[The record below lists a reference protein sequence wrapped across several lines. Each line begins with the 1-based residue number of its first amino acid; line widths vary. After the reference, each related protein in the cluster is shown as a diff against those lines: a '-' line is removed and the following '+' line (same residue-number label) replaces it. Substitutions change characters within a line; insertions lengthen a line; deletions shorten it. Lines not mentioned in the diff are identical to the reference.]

1 MDPGRFFRS
10 LLLFFLPVSLGL
22 VGRQGEVRADAPPAN
37 VAGPVISPPTQSLP
51 TPVHDEA
58 TCAFCQAAIFS
69 PCPPTPA
76 PVPDAT
82 LGTVQDPVVSPD
94 ARMPH
99 ISTRRLADSR
109 APPALRI
116 V

>member
-1 MDPGRFFRS
+1 MEPGRVFRS

-22 VGRQGEVRADAPPAN
+22 VGRQAHAPADAAPAV
-37 VAGPVISPPTQSLP
+37 VAAPVISPPTQSLP

-69 PCPPTPA
+69 PCPPTAA

-82 LGTVQDPVVSPD
+82 LGTVHDPVVSPD

-99 ISTRRLADSR
+99 VSMRRLAESR